1 MSSRFAAHSTRT
13 APSRATRKCD
23 RGASD
28 SGHPLPH
35 AGPEP
40 EFANTEAAAA
50 NAERK
55 ARAAG
60 EGRPRGIADRRSE
73 RGDRRE
79 PKRQH
84 RDREDRS
91 ASRSV
96 RSPHENRIGF
106 GFPCSGAERDL
117 RGSFSSR
124 QVREV
129 REGWFPVFRCG
140 LCGLCVRFLRGVG
153 RRVAGC
159 GAEPRQTNQT
169 TCGRVPLDAAKQAG
183 AALCSGRALCSFS
196 TRSTTRLAPATPSLV
211 RAKAGSGDAP
221 AVGHRFDRG
230 RSFW

>member
-1 MSSRFAAHSTRT
+1 
-13 APSRATRKCD
+13 
-23 RGASD
+23 
-28 SGHPLPH
+28 L
-35 AGPEP
+35 
-40 EFANTEAAAA
+40 
-50 NAERK
+50 
-55 ARAAG
+55 
-60 EGRPRGIADRRSE
+60 
-73 RGDRRE
+73 
-79 PKRQH
+79 
-84 RDREDRS
+84 
-91 ASRSV
+91 RSV

-196 TRSTTRLAPATPSLV
+196 TRSTTRLVPATPSLV

-221 AVGHRFDRG
+221 RGPGPTHLNSPHSPPTPIRG
-230 RSFW
+230 RFHCVERAAQSLKRFSQRAT